1 MSLPQHVEFNL
12 CIIGAGP
19 AGMIL
24 AMEYSKLNPDKS
36 ILLLEFGSKHQ
47 PRKNS
52 LDESII
58 INNPT
63 NHYGPYYCTNKG
75 LGGTSASWGG
85 RCVMYDEVDFLDR
98 PMLKGGC
105 TWNKTLFDEL
115 TPYVA
120 STAAYFECG
129 DADFILSENNSKTTN
144 SIAEGFIDGPFTD
157 KKIEK
162 WSMPTRFG
170 LRYGKEIG
178 EAKNITLLEGWE
190 ARDFIVSQEGAEVKC
205 LQIRSVEDLQTRNIY
220 AKTFVLAAGAQEST
234 RLLLRNK
241 QLFAGNDFVD
251 NTLGKYYQSHVSGK
265 IASVQF
271 YGNPK
276 KTNYGFLRDASGVY
290 MRRRFQMQT
299 DAIVQHNLL
308 NAAIWIDNPVY
319 ANPVHKNGAMSLM
332 YLIMLVPF
340 LGKRLAPPAIADSIT
355 KGENGKIHQHILN
368 VLRDFPSSFSTTFS
382 IFIKRYLFG
391 RKLPGVFLFNKNNA
405 YSLHF
410 HAEQQPLIEN
420 RMELGDDHETLKI
433 FYKISDDDVDSVI
446 KTHALLDQW
455 LQKIGCGKL
464 TYFYPKNELK
474 KEILN
479 MSKDGIHQS
488 GTTRIASTN
497 KDGVVDEN
505 LQVFGLNN
513 LFVCSSSVFPVSGQA
528 NPTFFLGTFAVRL
541 AHHLTSR
548 NNP

>member
-1 MSLPQHVEFNL
+1 MDS
-12 CIIGAGP
+12 
-19 AGMIL
+19 
-24 AMEYSKLNPDKS
+24 
-36 ILLLEFGSKHQ
+36 
-47 PRKNS
+47 
-52 LDESII
+52 
-58 INNPT
+58 
-63 NHYGPYYCTNKG
+63 
-75 LGGTSASWGG
+75 
-85 RCVMYDEVDFLDR
+85 
-98 PMLKGGC
+98 
-105 TWNKTLFDEL
+105 
-115 TPYVA
+115 
-120 STAAYFECG
+120 
-129 DADFILSENNSKTTN
+129 
-144 SIAEGFIDGPFTD
+144 
-157 KKIEK
+157 
-162 WSMPTRFG
+162 
-170 LRYGKEIG
+170 
-178 EAKNITLLEGWE
+178 
-190 ARDFIVSQEGAEVKC
+190 
-205 LQIRSVEDLQTRNIY
+205 QTRNIY

-241 QLFAGNDFVD
+241 QLFAGNDFID

-420 RMELGDDHETLKI
+420 RMELGDDNETLKI
-433 FYKISDDDVDSVI
+433 FYNISDDDVDSVI